1 MSKLFFSLVLA
12 VAFFVAAA
20 FPDFSQAS
28 TPAPQPIQPAQQ
40 IQQQDFGNSKFIMGD
55 GAHKRAMLA
64 AEQDTKYAGK

>member
-28 TPAPQPIQPAQQ
+28 TPAPQPTSH
-40 IQQQDFGNSKFIMGD
+40 IQQQEFGNSKFIMGD

-64 AEQDTKYAGK
+64 AEQDQQYPGK